1 MCMHIVITM
10 DRPTER
16 ISSREFRE
24 KAKSNLEEKFKA
36 AIDSNHDK
44 SISENRGYIEKEDT
58 CNVNET
64 LVPSNQCKTGISEN
78 WDEDDDDLFASII
91 LDQNEK
97 INNSANG
104 NKQIIQNITLIFLTL
119 VLC

>member
-1 MCMHIVITM
+1 M